1 VSGQKVG
8 DKVQELESKIEL
20 ECIVQ
25 NNNVYNILRLLI
37 VAHALAHRVRGPLAP
52 DSSSS
57 STSMQKRASESV
69 CICVHMCVYV
79 CLALFAEARPFCS
92 VSSADDWI

>member
-20 ECIVQ
+20 EYNVQ
-25 NNNVYNILRLLI
+25 NINVYNILRLLI

-57 STSMQKRASESV
+57 STSIQKRASESV

-79 CLALFAEARPFCS
+79 CLALVCGSLPFLFR
-92 VSSADDWI
+92 V